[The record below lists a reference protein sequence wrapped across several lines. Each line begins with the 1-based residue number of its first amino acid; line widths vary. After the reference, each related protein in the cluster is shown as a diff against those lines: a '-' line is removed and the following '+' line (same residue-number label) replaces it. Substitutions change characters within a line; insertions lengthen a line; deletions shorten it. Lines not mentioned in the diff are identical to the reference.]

1 LEWNVIYQKWISL
14 KSILINNIIKPNEKT
29 SSGTFSAV
37 AVRSAT
43 IDKAIKTELEPN
55 TFSLLNSS
63 KELITDLDEFAKE
76 GAENSVFLQKILEF
90 FNITV
95 TTALVLYFIIK
106 ILKPVFVLTNATFEV
121 I

>member
-1 LEWNVIYQKWISL
+1 LNVIYQKWISL

-37 AVRSAT
+37 AETVRSAT

-63 KELITDLDEFAKE
+63 KELITDLDEFVKE
-76 GAENSVFLQKILEF
+76 DAQNSS
-90 FNITV
+90 
-95 TTALVLYFIIK
+95 
-106 ILKPVFVLTNATFEV
+106 
-121 I
+121 